1 MTASEV
7 KIFRIIGE
15 YRKNLMKIR
24 FSKEVRALKREDAL
38 EIVFS
43 EIGSSHKVKRRNIKI
58 LEIKEIK
65 PEEVKSPLIKGLL
78 GLH

>member
-7 KIFRIIGE
+7 KIFRVIGE

-24 FSKEVRALKREDAL
+24 FSKEVRALKQEDAL

-43 EIGSSHKVKRRNIKI
+43 EIGSNHKVKRRNIKI
-58 LEIKEIK
+58 LEIKEIR

>member
-1 MTASEV
+1 MATSEV
-7 KIFRIIGE
+7 KIYRIIGE

-24 FSKEVRALKREDAL
+24 FSKEVRALKPEDAL

-43 EIGSSHKVKRRNIKI
+43 EIGSSHKVKRRDIKI
-58 LEIKEIK
+58 LEVKEIN
-65 PEEVKSPLIKGLL
+65 PEEVKSVLIRGLL